1 MNFKRLVLSSL
12 LLLSTS
18 LHADVGARRGDR
30 TPERD
35 PWNNQFESY
44 DPWNNQLESY
54 DPWENQGSVREVEL
68 QIDQYYHGQQRL
80 DLLQDAYTRAQL
92 QGQRIKEVIITAST
106 EAGNGK
112 ARLLVNGQ
120 SLEAPRTVAR
130 QMARYSFAVDPFANS
145 INQGLRALELEMRGR
160 FYVEKVV
167 FSLLQAGGPVYPGPG
182 IPSQPQVE
190 IVRQQF
196 NEVIQQE
203 GGLNLF
209 RNFKLAAERQG
220 QVLRRVS
227 VLAKSQS
234 GYSQGQLLINDQG
247 SGQPQSIGYS
257 STRLTFDLSGQR
269 IGREIQGLRLQF
281 RGYLVIE
288 EVTLEFE
295 RGGSAPF
302 PIPGP
307 GPILERRIEQVINQR
322 IYDTSGVSLTA
333 LMHIERRHENRIVD
347 SVEVFLRGSDYGV
360 NLKLCQQV
368 LNSGPYPTVNCGSNN
383 MVTPGVRVMRLTSI
397 NYAKLMELSL
407 SVRMG
412 MIDVERIAINFR

>member
-12 LLLSTS
+12 LVLSTS

-44 DPWNNQLESY
+44 DPW
-54 DPWENQGSVREVEL
+54 ENQGSVRDVEL
-68 QIDQYYHGQQRL
+68 QLNQYYQGQQRL

-106 EAGNGK
+106 EGGNGH

-227 VLAKSQS
+227 VLARSQS
-234 GYSQGQLLINDQG
+234 GYSQGQLLVNDQG

-281 RGYLVIE
+281 RGYLVVE

-302 PIPGP
+302 PTPGP

-333 LMHIERRHENRIVD
+333 LMQIERRHENRIVD
-347 SVEVFLRGSDYGV
+347 SIEVFLRGSDYGV

-397 NYAKLMELSL
+397 NYAKLMELNL

>member
-12 LLLSTS
+12 LILSTS
-18 LHADVGARRGDR
+18 LHADTGRRGDHS
-30 TPERD
+30 PGRD
-35 PWNNQFESY
+35 PWGGSR
-44 DPWNNQLESY
+44 DPWDNQDSER
-54 DPWENQGSVREVEL
+54 DVEL
-68 QIDQYYHGQQRL
+68 QLSRYFEGQTRL

-92 QGQRIKEVIITAST
+92 QGKRIKEVTITAST
-106 EAGNGK
+106 QAGNGQ
-112 ARLLVNGQ
+112 ARLLVNQQ
-120 SLEAPRTVAR
+120 SLEQPRIVAR
-130 QMARYSFAVDPFANS
+130 QMARYTFQVDPFANS
-145 INQGLRALELEMRGR
+145 INQGLRTLELEMRGR

-167 FSLLQAGGPVYPGPG
+167 FTMLQNSTPTNPGYPGPG
-182 IPSQPQVE
+182 TPTQPSQPQTEV
-190 IVRQQF
+190 VRQQF
-196 NEVIQQE
+196 NESIQQE

-209 RNFKLAAERQG
+209 RNFNLAVERQG
-220 QVLRRVS
+220 QSLRRVT
-227 VLAKSQS
+227 VLARSQR

-247 SGQPQSIGYS
+247 SGQTQSIGTS
-257 STRLTFDLSGQR
+257 STRLSFELNGQR
-269 IGREIQGLRLQF
+269 IGREIQGLRLHF
-281 RGYLVIE
+281 RGFLIVE

-295 RGGSAPF
+295 RGGSS
-302 PIPGP
+302 PIPGPTP

-322 IYDTSGVSLTA
+322 IYDTSGVNLTA
-333 LMHIERRHENRIVD
+333 LMRIDRRHEERIVD
-347 SVEVFLRGSDYGV
+347 SVEIVLRGSDYGV